1 MGSEF
6 SNRLKKLGGN
16 WKKASKRDP
25 SEFGGSSID
34 DGIYRLRITGC
45 ELTESASSGRL
56 QIHWEFTVAEGDNKG
71 EQVHD
76 YDGLES
82 EDNLF
87 FLQRKLAR
95 LGKEVP
101 EDVSAIEAVLQ
112 EIEKERPL
120 IRARV
125 KTKDDFTHVYINKML
140 DDKGADVE
148 FAEPD
153 GSEPEPEADA
163 ETPEAEAEAAPEE
176 VAPEAEAEAEPAA
189 EAEAEPE
196 AAAESDALE
205 EGMRVTFKSKGAD
218 VEGEIVEFVDNDT
231 KARVK
236 TDAGVYKVAVE
247 GLFPVKGETDAE
259 PEPEPAPP
267 KKGPGRPPK
276 AAATPAKAPAKALS
290 KPAATTGKVSK
301 VKRT

>member
-25 SEFGGSSID
+25 SEFGGSAIE

-45 ELTESASSGRL
+45 ELTESVSSGRL
-56 QIHWEFTVAEGDNKG
+56 QIHWEFTVAEGESKG

-101 EDVSAIEAVLQ
+101 EDVSTIETVLQ

-140 DDKGADVE
+140 DDAGKDVDMP
-148 FAEPD
+148 EPD
-153 GSEPEPEADA
+153 GAEPEAEEGGEA
-163 ETPEAEAEAAPEE
+163 PEEPAVEEAAPEE
-176 VAPEAEAEAEPAA
+176 VAPEAEAEP
-189 EAEAEPE
+189 EAEPE
-196 AAAESDALE
+196 AGDALE

-218 VEGEIVEFVDNDT
+218 VEGEIVEFTDNDS

-247 GLFPVKGETDAE
+247 ALFPVKGETEPADAE
-259 PEPEPAPP
+259 PEPEPEPAP
-267 KKGPGRPPK
+267 KRGPGR
-276 AAATPAKAPAKALS
+276 PAKAPAK
-290 KPAATTGKVSK
+290 PATAPAKTTGKVSK

>member
-1 MGSEF
+1 MSEF
-6 SNRLKKLGGN
+6 LNRLKKLGGN

-25 SEFGGSSID
+25 KEFGGSAVE

-45 ELTESASSGRL
+45 ELTESMSSGRL
-56 QIHWEFTVAEGDNKG
+56 QIHWEFTVAEGEQKG
-71 EQVHD
+71 EQCHD

-101 EDVSAIEAVLQ
+101 EDIS
-112 EIEKERPL
+112 EIETVLAEIIKERPL
-120 IRARV
+120 IRGRV
-125 KTKDDFTHVYINKML
+125 KTKDDFTHVYINRML

-153 GSEPEPEADA
+153 GGEPDPE
-163 ETPEAEAEAAPEE
+163 EAAPE
-176 VAPEAEAEAEPAA
+176 AEPEAEPAA
-189 EAEAEPE
+189 EPEEVQPEAEAEPE
-196 AAAESDALE
+196 PAPEAEPEGVSLE
-205 EGMRVTFKSKGAD
+205 EGMRVSFQSKGAT
-218 VEGEIVEFVDNDT
+218 VEGELLEFVDNDS

-247 GLFPVKGETDAE
+247 SLSPVEGETE
-259 PEPEPAPP
+259 PEPEPAPEP
-267 KKGPGRPPK
+267 AKRGPGRPAK
-276 AAATPAKAPAKALS
+276 AATAPAKPATAPAKAPAK
-290 KPAATTGKVSK
+290 PAPAKTTGKVSK
-301 VKRT
+301 VKK